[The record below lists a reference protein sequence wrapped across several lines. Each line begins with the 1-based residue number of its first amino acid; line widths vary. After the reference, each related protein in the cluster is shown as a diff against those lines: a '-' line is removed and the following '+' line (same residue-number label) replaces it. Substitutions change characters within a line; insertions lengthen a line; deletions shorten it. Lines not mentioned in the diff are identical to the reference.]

1 MFDVLIKNGIIID
14 GKQTKMF
21 RGDVGIKGDRIDAIG
36 DLSSKSATKVI
47 DAEGQYVCPGFVDI
61 TNHSDTHWTIFTTPT
76 QESFL
81 RQGITTILGGSCG
94 SSLAPLVHASDIGA
108 IQKWTDISKVN
119 INWLTVKEFLDE
131 LEKHP
136 LGVNFGTLV
145 GHGTLRR
152 NIIGDRNMPAD
163 KEELEQMR
171 FLLGEALHQG
181 AYGLSFGLTFSHGR
195 PAGDDELMALA
206 GLVAQAKALCTIHLR
221 DEGKSLLPAITEVLR
236 IVRETGVS
244 LEISH
249 FKALGREAWGD
260 LPKALHLIREGRE
273 EGLPIHADLFP
284 YVRTGSLL
292 YAMLPSWAR
301 DGGRAAIL
309 KRMDSPQ
316 ERRQIIDELERATL
330 HFERITIASAH
341 REKAIIG
348 KSLATIAENLGV
360 SPGEGMLYILKTN
373 ELGVTIFGET
383 IQDADIASILQEP
396 YTFVST
402 DGFGLRAESAISGDL
417 THPRSFGTTA
427 RLLGEFVRDR
437 SVVDWETAVHKM
449 TLGPAAKMNLL
460 DRGVI
465 APKAFADIVVL
476 NPETIQD
483 IATFTQPYQYPT
495 GITWVLVNGTVAVE
509 QGTYTG
515 AKNGKIL
522 RK

>member
-1 MFDVLIKNGIIID
+1 MFDVLIKNGIILD
-14 GKQTKMF
+14 GKKTKMF
-21 RGDVGIKGDRIDAIG
+21 RGDVGIKGDRIDAVG
-36 DLSSKSATKVI
+36 DLSHKSATKVI
-47 DAEGQYVCPGFVDI
+47 DAKGQYVCPGFVDI
-61 TNHSDTHWTIFTTPT
+61 TNHSDTHWTIFTAPT
-76 QESFL
+76 QESL
-81 RQGITTILGGSCG
+81 VRQGITTILGGSCG
-94 SSLAPLVHASDIGA
+94 SSLAPLVHGSDIGA
-108 IQKWTDISKVN
+108 IQKWTDMSQVN

-131 LEKHP
+131 LERHP
-136 LGVNFGTLV
+136 LGVNFATLV

-152 NIIGDRNMPAD
+152 NVLGDRTMAAD
-163 KEELEQMR
+163 KTELEQMR

-206 GLVAQAKALCTIHLR
+206 GLVSDAKGLCTIHLR
-221 DEGKSLLPAITEVLR
+221 DEGKSLLPSITESLR

-249 FKALGREAWGD
+249 LKALGREAWGD
-260 LPKALHLIREGRE
+260 LTKALHLIREGRE
-273 EGLPIHADLFP
+273 EGLPIHADIFP
-284 YVRTGSLL
+284 YARTGSLL
-292 YAMLPSWAR
+292 YAMLPAWAR
-301 DGGRAAIL
+301 DGGKVAIL
-309 KRMDSPQ
+309 KRMDDPQ

-341 REKAIIG
+341 REKGIVG

-402 DGFGLRAESAISGDL
+402 DGFGLEAESVASGDL
-417 THPRSFGTTA
+417 THPRSFGSTA

-437 SVVDWETAVHKM
+437 SVIDWETAIHKL
-449 TLGPAAKMNLL
+449 TLGPATKINLRE
-460 DRGVI
+460 RGII
-465 APKAFADIVVL
+465 APKAFADITVFH
-476 NPETIQD
+476 PETIQD
-483 IATFTQPYQYPT
+483 VATFTQPYQYPL
-495 GITWVLVNGTVAVE
+495 GINWVLINGVVAVE
-509 QGTYTG
+509 QGMYSG